1 LAGREVV
8 SSGWSGEPSSGDVL
22 IMTERVIEIRVRP
35 NYKVNESGKGRARE
49 WTQSP
54 ELLPV

>member
-1 LAGREVV
+1 M